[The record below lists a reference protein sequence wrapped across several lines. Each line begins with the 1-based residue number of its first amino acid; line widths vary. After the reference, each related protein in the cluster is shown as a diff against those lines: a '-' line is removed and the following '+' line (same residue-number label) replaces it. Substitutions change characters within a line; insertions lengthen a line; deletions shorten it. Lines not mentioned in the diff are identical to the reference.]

1 MQKTLFSLSLFSS
14 LFSSLFLSLFLS
26 FCIAEENGAYASVG
40 FEYSISHAIQHN
52 NPFLNQERIQI
63 ISNAQNKIDKLN
75 QVKNEITSMPKTFA
89 YINNNL
95 KNNSKP
101 SATEMQAE
109 KYYLQSTF
117 QNIEKIITLSGG
129 AASNPKL
136 VQALEGMQKPTN
148 SPLELAENLKN
159 LEVQFNQ
166 SQNRMLSSL
175 SSQTAQISNSLN
187 ALDPSSYSKNISNMY
202 GVTLNVGYKHFFTKK
217 KNQGFRYYL
226 FYDYGYTNFGFVG
239 NGFDGLGKMNNHLY
253 GLGIDYLYNFIDN
266 AQKHSS
272 VGFYAGFALAGS
284 SWVGSGLSMW
294 VSETD
299 FINHYLMGYQAKM
312 HTSFFQIPLNFGVRV
327 NVNRH
332 NGFEMGLKIPLAVD
346 SFYET
351 HGKGLN
357 TSLFFK
363 RLVVFN
369 VSYVYSF

>member
-1 MQKTLFSLSLFSS
+1 
-14 LFSSLFLSLFLS
+14 
-26 FCIAEENGAYASVG
+26 
-40 FEYSISHAIQHN
+40 
-52 NPFLNQERIQI
+52 
-63 ISNAQNKIDKLN
+63 
-75 QVKNEITSMPKTFA
+75 PKTFA

-109 KYYLQSTF
+109 EYYLKSTLE
-117 QNIEKIITLSGG
+117 NIEKIVMLSGG
-129 AASNPKL
+129 VASNPKL
-136 VQALEGMQKPTN
+136 VQALEKIQEPTN
-148 SPLELAENLKN
+148 SPLELAERLKN
-159 LEVQFNQ
+159 LEVQFAQ

-175 SSQTAQISNSLN
+175 SSQIAQISNSLN

-226 FYDYGYTNFGFVG
+226 FYDYGYTDFGFVGNGFDGLGKMNNHYDYGYTNFGFVG

-299 FINHYLMGYQAKM
+299 FINNYLTNYQAKM

-332 NGFEMGLKIPLAVD
+332 NGFEMGLKIPLAVN
-346 SFYET
+346 S
-351 HGKGLN
+351 
-357 TSLFFK
+357 
-363 RLVVFN
+363 
-369 VSYVYSF
+369 

>member
-1 MQKTLFSLSLFSS
+1 MQKTLFSLSLP
-14 LFSSLFLSLFLS
+14 LSLFLS
-26 FCIAEENGAYASVG
+26 FGIAEENGAYASVG

-52 NPFLNQERIQI
+52 NPFLNQKRIQI

-75 QVKNEITSMPKTFA
+75 QVKNEITNMPKTFA
-89 YINNNL
+89 YINNAL
-95 KNNSKP
+95 KNNSKLTP
-101 SATEMQAE
+101 TEMQAE
-109 KYYLQSTF
+109 KYYLQSTLK
-117 QNIEKIITLSGG
+117 NIEKIVMLSGG
-129 AASNPKL
+129 VASNPKL

-159 LEVQFNQ
+159 LELQFTQ

-175 SSQTAQISNSLN
+175 SSQIAQISNSLN
-187 ALDPSSYSKNISNMY
+187 ALDPNSYSKNISSMY
-202 GVTLNVGYKHFFTKK
+202 GVALNVGYKHFFTKK

-226 FYDYGYTNFGFVG
+226 FYDYGYSPFKG

-284 SWVGSGLSMW
+284 SWVGRGLSMW
-294 VSETD
+294 VSQTD
-299 FINHYLMGYQAKM
+299 FINNYLINYQAKM

-327 NVNRH
+327 NMDRH
-332 NGFEMGLKIPLAVD
+332 NGFEMGLKIPLAIN

>member
-1 MQKTLFSLSLFSS
+1 MQKTLFSLSLFS
-14 LFSSLFLSLFLS
+14 SLFLS

-75 QVKNEITSMPKTFA
+75 QVKNEITSMPNTFA

-95 KNNSKP
+95 KNHSKLTP
-101 SATEMQAE
+101 TEMQAE
-109 KYYLQSTF
+109 KYYLQSTLK
-117 QNIEKIITLSGG
+117 NIEKIVMLSGG
-129 AASNPKL
+129 VASNPKL
-136 VQALEGMQKPTN
+136 VQTLEKIQEPTTN
-148 SPLELAENLKN
+148 PLEFEENLKN
-159 LEVQFNQ
+159 LEVQFAQ

-175 SSQTAQISNSLN
+175 SSQIAQISNSLN

-226 FYDYGYTNFGFVG
+226 FYDYGYTDFGFVG

-299 FINHYLMGYQAKM
+299 FINHYLTGYQAKM
-312 HTSFFQIPLNFGVRV
+312 HTSFFQIPLNFGIRV
-327 NVNRH
+327 NVDRH
-332 NGFEMGLKIPLAVD
+332 NGFEMGLKIPLAVN

>member
-1 MQKTLFSLSLFSS
+1 MQKTLFSLSLF
-14 LFSSLFLSLFLS
+14 LPLSLS

-75 QVKNEITSMPKTFA
+75 QVKNEITSMPNTFA

-95 KNNSKP
+95 KNHSKLTP
-101 SATEMQAE
+101 TEMQAE

-129 AASNPKL
+129 VASNPKL
-136 VQALEGMQKPTN
+136 VQALEKIQEPTTN
-148 SPLELAENLKN
+148 PLEFEENLKN

-175 SSQTAQISNSLN
+175 SSQIAQISNSLN
-187 ALDPSSYSKNISNMY
+187 VLDPNSYSKNISNMY
-202 GVTLNVGYKHFFTKK
+202 GVALNVGYKHFFTKK

-299 FINHYLMGYQAKM
+299 YINNYLMGYQAKM

-327 NVNRH
+327 NVDRH
-332 NGFEMGLKIPLAVD
+332 NGFEMGLKIPLAVN

>member
-1 MQKTLFSLSLFSS
+1 MQKTLFSLSLP
-14 LFSSLFLSLFLS
+14 LSLFLS

-63 ISNAQNKIDKLN
+63 ISNAQNKIYKLN

-89 YINNNL
+89 YINNAL
-95 KNNSKP
+95 KNNSQLTP
-101 SATEMQAE
+101 TEMQAE
-109 KYYLQSTF
+109 KYYLQSSF
-117 QNIEKIITLSGG
+117 ENIEKIVMLSGG
-129 AASNPKL
+129 AASNPQL
-136 VQALEGMQKPTN
+136 VQALEKIQEPTTN
-148 SPLELAENLKN
+148 PLELVERLKN
-159 LEVQFNQ
+159 LESQFIQ

-175 SSQTAQISNSLN
+175 SSQIAQISNSLN
-187 ALDPSSYSKNISNMY
+187 ALDPSSYSKNISSMY
-202 GVTLNVGYKHFFTKK
+202 GVALNVGYKHFFTKK

-284 SWVGSGLSMW
+284 SWVGRGLSMW

-299 FINHYLMGYQAKM
+299 FINNYLTNYQAKM

-327 NVNRH
+327 NIDRH
-332 NGFEMGLKIPLAVD
+332 NGFEMGLKIPLAIN

-363 RLVVFN
+363 RLVAFN

>member
-1 MQKTLFSLSLFSS
+1 MQFQKTLFPLSLSL
-14 LFSSLFLSLFLS
+14 LFLSC
-26 FCIAEENGAYASVG
+26 CIAEENGAYASVG
-40 FEYSISHAIQHN
+40 FEYSISHAVEHN

-63 ISNAQNKIDKLN
+63 ISNAQNQIYKLN
-75 QVKNEITSMPKTFA
+75 QVKNEITNMPKTFA
-89 YINNNL
+89 YINNAL
-95 KNNSKP
+95 KNHAKLTP
-101 SATEMQAE
+101 TEMQAE
-109 KYYLQSTF
+109 QYYLQSSF
-117 QNIEKIITLSGG
+117 ENIEKIVVLSGG
-129 AASNPKL
+129 VSSNPQL
-136 VQALEGMQKPTN
+136 AQALEKMQEPTTN
-148 SPLELAENLKN
+148 PLEFEENLRN
-159 LEVQFNQ
+159 LEVQFAQ

-175 SSQTAQISNSLN
+175 SSQIAQISNSLN
-187 ALDPSSYSKNISNMY
+187 ALDPNSYSKNISSMY
-202 GVTLNVGYKHFFTKK
+202 GVSLSVGYKHFFTKK
-217 KNQGFRYYL
+217 KNQGLRYYL

-266 AQKHSS
+266 SQKHSS

-284 SWVGSGLSMW
+284 SWVGSGLGMW
-294 VSETD
+294 VSQTG
-299 FINHYLMGYQAKM
+299 FINNYLTDYYAKM

-332 NGFEMGLKIPLAVD
+332 NGFEMGLKIPLAVN

-363 RLVVFN
+363 RLVAFN

>member
-1 MQKTLFSLSLFSS
+1 MQKTLFSFLP
-14 LFSSLFLSLFLS
+14 LSLFLS

-52 NPFLNQERIQI
+52 DPFLNQERIQT
-63 ISNAQNKIDKLN
+63 ISNAQNKISKLN
-75 QVKNEITSMPKTFA
+75 QVKNEITSMQNTFN
-89 YINNNL
+89 YTNNAL
-95 KNNSKP
+95 KNNSKLTP
-101 SATEMQAE
+101 TEMQFE
-109 KYYLQSTF
+109 KYYLQSSF
-117 QNIEKIITLSGG
+117 ENIEKIVMLSGG
-129 AASNPKL
+129 VASNPKL
-136 VQALEGMQKPTN
+136 AQALEKIQEPTN
-148 SPLELAENLKN
+148 SPLELAERLKN
-159 LEVQFNQ
+159 LEVQFAQ

-187 ALDPSSYSKNISNMY
+187 ALDPSSYSKNISSMY

-272 VGFYAGFALAGS
+272 VGFYVGFSLAGS

-294 VSETD
+294 VSQRD
-299 FINHYLMGYQAKM
+299 FINNYLTGYQAKM

-332 NGFEMGLKIPLAVD
+332 NGFEMGLKIPLAIN

>member
-1 MQKTLFSLSLFSS
+1 MQFQKTLFPLSLP
-14 LFSSLFLSLFLS
+14 LLFLS

-63 ISNAQNKIDKLN
+63 ISNAQNQIYKLN
-75 QVKNEITSMPKTFA
+75 QVKNEITNMPNTFN
-89 YINNNL
+89 YINNAL
-95 KNNSKP
+95 KNNAKLTP
-101 SATEMQAE
+101 TEKQAE
-109 KYYLQSTF
+109 TYYLQSTL
-117 QNIEKIITLSGG
+117 QNIEKIVTLSGG
-129 AASNPKL
+129 VASNPQL
-136 VQALEGMQKPTN
+136 AQALEKMQEPITN
-148 SPLELAENLKN
+148 PLELAENLKN

-175 SSQTAQISNSLN
+175 SSQIAAISNSLN
-187 ALDPSSYSKNISNMY
+187 ALDPSSYSKNISSMY
-202 GVTLNVGYKHFFTKK
+202 GVSLSVGYKHFFTKK

-272 VGFYAGFALAGS
+272 VGFYVGFALAGS

-294 VSETD
+294 ISQTD
-299 FINHYLMGYQAKM
+299 FINNYLINYQAKM

-332 NGFEMGLKIPLAVD
+332 NGFEMGLKIPLAVN

-363 RLVVFN
+363 RLVMFN